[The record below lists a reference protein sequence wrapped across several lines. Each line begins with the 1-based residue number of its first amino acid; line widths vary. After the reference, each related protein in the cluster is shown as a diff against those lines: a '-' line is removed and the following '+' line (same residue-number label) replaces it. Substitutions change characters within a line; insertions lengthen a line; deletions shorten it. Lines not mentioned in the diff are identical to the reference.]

1 MIDQMNSS
9 EDFLL
14 NEEKNRKIEDR
25 LKEIREDNILSIFF
39 LKLL

>member
-1 MIDQMNSS
+1 MIDQMNTS

-14 NEEKNRKIEDR
+14 NEAKNRTIEDR
-25 LKEIREDNILSIFF
+25 LKEVREDNILSIFF

>member
-1 MIDQMNSS
+1 MIDQMNAS

-14 NEEKNRKIEDR
+14 NEARNRTIEDR